1 MTYIPEIG
9 AENPY
14 LLALSLWNR
23 ALRVRIIVIFMCI
36 HEMAPLTYI
45 LSSSSRLAWCW
56 LLTSMHGI
64 VRSLAWGLYSLRA
77 LYTVSQITSCSF
89 DKHGLISII
98 LGKQH
103 QLTFINYT
111 HNIFNFPCPFTS
123 AHFVSL
129 LPRDAMQASC
139 GVCVSVCL
147 CVCPSRSYILSK
159 RIKMSSKI
167 FHHRIARPFY
177 TVFQKSSPLGLS
189 W

>member
-1 MTYIPEIG
+1 MTHIPEIG

-111 HNIFNFPCPFTS
+111 HNLFNFPCPFTS

-147 CVCPSRSYILSK
+147 SVCVCVRHV
-159 RIKMSSKI
+159 RT
-167 FHHRIARPFY
+167 FCRNE
-177 TVFQKSSPLGLS
+177 
-189 W
+189 